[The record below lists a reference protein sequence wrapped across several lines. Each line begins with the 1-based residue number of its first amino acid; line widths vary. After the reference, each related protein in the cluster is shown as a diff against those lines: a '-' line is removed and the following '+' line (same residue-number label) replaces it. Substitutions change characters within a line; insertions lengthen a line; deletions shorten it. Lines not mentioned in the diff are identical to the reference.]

1 MSFEPISINAC
12 GAGSVSPQ
20 PPRETIRTLVADILA
35 AQGQNQPFN
44 DDDTLAEIG
53 IGSVDMVSLLLA
65 VESTF
70 DLEVPQHEITIDVF
84 RSIST
89 LDAMVRR
96 LQPQLAPAQHVQ
108 AQHMQ
113 AQHGQAQ
120 HGQVHP
126 PITRALCDNVAV

>member
-1 MSFEPISINAC
+1 MTE
-12 GAGSVSPQ
+12 
-20 PPRETIRTLVADILA
+20 ILA

-53 IGSVDMVSLLLA
+53 IGSVDMVTLLLA

-96 LQPQLAPAQHVQ
+96 LQPQVVPAQL
-108 AQHMQ
+108 AQI
-113 AQHGQAQ
+113 
-120 HGQVHP
+120 HP
-126 PITRALCDNVAV
+126 PLTHVLCDNVAI

>member
-1 MSFEPISINAC
+1 MNFEPISINAC
-12 GAGSVSPQ
+12 HAGSVLPQ
-20 PPRETIRTLVADILA
+20 PPRETIRTLVTDILA
-35 AQGQNQPFN
+35 AQGQTQPFN

-96 LQPQLAPAQHVQ
+96 LQPQLAPAQHGQGQQ
-108 AQHMQ
+108 AQV
-113 AQHGQAQ
+113 Q